1 MEGLMKDLQVVLF
14 YEASIRTLEE
24 LGIKEEYEAE
34 CQRTLKELAEK
45 NERIAEDIAKDLER
59 ETTLYIFS
67 RVSLAIES
75 GRPER
80 FILSAF
86 DWADSEKGGDY
97 WSEMTEKF
105 CESHPMV
112 GTKDN

>member
-14 YEASIRTLEE
+14 YEASMETLEK

-34 CQRTLKELAEK
+34 CQKALKELAEK
-45 NERIAEDIAKDLER
+45 NERIAEDIAQDLER
-59 ETTLYIFS
+59 ETTLYMFS
-67 RVSLAIES
+67 RASLTIES
-75 GRPER
+75 GCPER

-86 DWADSEKGGDY
+86 DWADSEKGEDY
-97 WSEMTEKF
+97 WSEMTVKF

-112 GTKDN
+112 GTEDN